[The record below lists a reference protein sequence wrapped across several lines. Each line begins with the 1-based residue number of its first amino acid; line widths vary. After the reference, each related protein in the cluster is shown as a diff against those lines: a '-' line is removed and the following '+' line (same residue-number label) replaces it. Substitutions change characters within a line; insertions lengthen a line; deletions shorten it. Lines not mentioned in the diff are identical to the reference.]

1 VCLPAS
7 SALRPLFVRLFP
19 SVPCCRHSSANAPD
33 ALRPPLV
40 CFFLSA
46 CAGKLS
52 SALRRDV
59 SRRSLL
65 ALPCERRV
73 IRTRG
78 VMVTCPG
85 ARYQPRL
92 LQWVNP
98 SLESLCCNRGVVWIF
113 HPGLYAGT
121 TIAVAREIVYRLW
134 LSVKGGSY
142 IMIFLR
148 YVDYCF
154 RLLGCTRRSSVRH
167 AGFNVNL
174 HNPQT
179 THPHRRPV
187 VSRPSNPS
195 STTYGV
201 PRFSG

>member
-19 SVPCCRHSSANAPD
+19 SVPCCRRSSANAPD

-98 SLESLCCNRGVVWIF
+98 SLESLYCNRGVVWIS
-113 HPGLYAGT
+113 GLIRRNNHSRSQGDCISALAFCKG
-121 TIAVAREIVYRLW
+121 RFVYHDI
-134 LSVKGGSY
+134 SQ
-142 IMIFLR
+142 I
-148 YVDYCF
+148 C
-154 RLLGCTRRSSVRH
+154 
-167 AGFNVNL
+167 
-174 HNPQT
+174 
-179 THPHRRPV
+179 
-187 VSRPSNPS
+187 
-195 STTYGV
+195 
-201 PRFSG
+201 